1 MGALVCAIYLG
12 LVQTLIAGGIFYL
25 AAPAVVAR
33 GRAGEPTAP
42 PPAPGR
48 VVLARLNGVCQCSWM
63 YNPSWLGAKT
73 EFPVRI

>member
-25 AAPAVVAR
+25 AAPAVIAR
-33 GRAGEPTAP
+33 GCAGEPTAS

-48 VVLARLNGVCQCSWM
+48 VVLARLDCCKPERLVL
-63 YNPSWLGAKT
+63 YFIPKRYA
-73 EFPVRI
+73 